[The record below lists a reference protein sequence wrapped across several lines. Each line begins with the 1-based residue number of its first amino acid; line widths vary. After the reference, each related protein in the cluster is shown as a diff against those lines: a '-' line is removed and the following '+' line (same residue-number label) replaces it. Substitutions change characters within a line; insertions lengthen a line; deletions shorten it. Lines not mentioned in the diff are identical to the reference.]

1 MRKRTYIGYY
11 KGLRIDRGDKRGGR
25 AYFYGIM
32 RSGDGPHIV
41 YTARPRI
48 GGSWWVPTKY
58 AELNRRIES
67 YYNTCD
73 PEEWRELLRA
83 LVNSPQFDVFD
94 ERGGGLLR

>member
-11 KGLRIDRGDKRGGR
+11 KGPQIDRGDKHLGR

-32 RSGDGPHIV
+32 RSVDGPRIV

-48 GGSWWVPTKY
+48 AGSWWTPVKY
-58 AELNRRIES
+58 AALKRRIES

-73 PEEWRELLRA
+73 PEDRRNILRA
-83 LVNSPQFDVFD
+83 SVNGRAWGIQ
-94 ERGGGLLR
+94 R